1 MEVMT
6 KYGRI
11 RGVLKGDA
19 LVYKGIPYAKP
30 PVGELRFS
38 PPQEPEAWDG
48 VLDADKWPSKCMQFG
63 HEPGS
68 FYEKEFYADPEYLT
82 EPSEDCLYL
91 NIWTPADSAA
101 KKLPVA
107 FWIHGGAF
115 LGGYGSEITFDGEE
129 YTRRGVI
136 LVTINYRCNIFGF
149 FSCKELSAEQGGTSG
164 NYGILDQIAALRW
177 VHENIE
183 AFGGDPDNVTI
194 FGQSAGAMSV
204 QTLVSSPLTEGLIR
218 RAIMQS
224 AGSYNTGINRDRFQ
238 APAEDGGDDLMKGMG
253 VSSIA
258 ELRAMPAEEL
268 LKKGLEAAMG
278 EMRRSGKLTF
288 TPIIDGKVLVDTYGA
303 SVEKGITHDID
314 YMLGST
320 ANDLT
325 VTPEMLEKGE
335 KSPLYKGCIAWS
347 LEQQKLGRRPN
358 YVYYFSRNL
367 PGDEEGAFHSAEL
380 WYMFHTLHRSWRP
393 FTEEDYDLANRMVGY
408 WTNFIKTGDP
418 NGVGLP
424 GWMPCTTEA
433 PEVMVLDIL

>member
-1 MEVMT
+1 
-6 KYGRI
+6 
-11 RGVLKGDA
+11 
-19 LVYKGIPYAKP
+19 
-30 PVGELRFS
+30 
-38 PPQEPEAWDG
+38 
-48 VLDADKWPSKCMQFG
+48 
-63 HEPGS
+63 
-68 FYEKEFYADPEYLT
+68 
-82 EPSEDCLYL
+82 
-91 NIWTPADSAA
+91 
-101 KKLPVA
+101 
-107 FWIHGGAF
+107 
-115 LGGYGSEITFDGEE
+115 
-129 YTRRGVI
+129 
-136 LVTINYRCNIFGF
+136 
-149 FSCKELSAEQGGTSG
+149 
-164 NYGILDQIAALRW
+164 
-177 VHENIE
+177 
-183 AFGGDPDNVTI
+183 
-194 FGQSAGAMSV
+194 
-204 QTLVSSPLTEGLIR
+204 
-218 RAIMQS
+218 
-224 AGSYNTGINRDRFQ
+224 
-238 APAEDGGDDLMKGMG
+238 
-253 VSSIA
+253 
-258 ELRAMPAEEL
+258 
-268 LKKGLEAAMG
+268 MG

-408 WTNFIKTGDP
+408 WTNFMKTGDP

-424 GWMPCTTEA
+424 EWMPCTTEA